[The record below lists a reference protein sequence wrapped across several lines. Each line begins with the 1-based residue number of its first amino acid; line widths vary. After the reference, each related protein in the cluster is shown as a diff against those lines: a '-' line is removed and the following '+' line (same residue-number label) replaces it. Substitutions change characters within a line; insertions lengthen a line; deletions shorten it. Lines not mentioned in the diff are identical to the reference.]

1 MKMRSLQPGNA
12 KNVLKTAKK
21 ITKKE
26 PLPAK
31 QGGGIFS
38 QDYTEDIKGNKLRL
52 ISRILLDVRVY
63 IYFLRRHWKYPK
75 VTKRTTISN

>member
-31 QGGGIFS
+31 QGEVLLVQI
-38 QDYTEDIKGNKLRL
+38 IL
-52 ISRILLDVRVY
+52 RILRETN
-63 IYFLRRHWKYPK
+63 FA
-75 VTKRTTISN
+75 